1 MKITG
6 DLKDVFSNTIL
17 FNVITIGIKQANKI
31 KVTYKSSQ
39 SNEYEVKEVQK
50 NKIILK
56 EGIKD

>member
-39 SNEYEVKEVQK
+39 SNEYEIKEVQK